1 VVEQYK
7 DNDQPRD
14 QVIEQTPAPG
24 TGAEKDDEIKL
35 VVSKGPPQV
44 TVPDVNNQPCPQAKQ
59 TLESQGF
66 RVGILLNPDGIVRLQ
81 NPPAGTPVLPQA
93 EIVLTC
99 A

>member
-7 DNDQPRD
+7 DGDQPAD
-14 QVIEQTPAPG
+14 QVIEQSPKPG

-44 TVPDVNNQPCPQAKQ
+44 PVPDVNNQPCQQAKGV
-59 TLESQGF
+59 LEAQGLRARLDF
-66 RVGILLNPDGIVRLQ
+66 NPNGVVRIQ
-81 NPPAGTPVLPQA
+81 NPPAGTPVPPQT
-93 EIVLTC
+93 EVVLTC